1 MPSRPDN
8 RIIRGESRMKIETNR
23 GTNCW
28 IPTIVAAIVVTRLAF
43 GVWPRERCPCV
54 CIFRWKCE
62 EQTHERERE
71 RERERDGRGRG
82 GRRRGGADN
91 GTIKRK
97 FYCVIAASF
106 EGEETE

>member
-1 MPSRPDN
+1 MSVRLH
-8 RIIRGESRMKIETNR
+8 ISVEMR
-23 GTNCW
+23 GTN
-28 IPTIVAAIVVTRLAF
+28 AR
-43 GVWPRERCPCV
+43 
-54 CIFRWKCE
+54 
-62 EQTHERERE
+62 ERERE
-71 RERERDGRGRG
+71 REREGRGRG